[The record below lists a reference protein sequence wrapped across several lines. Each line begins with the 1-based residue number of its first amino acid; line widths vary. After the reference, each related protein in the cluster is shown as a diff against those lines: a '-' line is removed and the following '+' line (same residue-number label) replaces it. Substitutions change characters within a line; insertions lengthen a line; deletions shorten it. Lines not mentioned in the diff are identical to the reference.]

1 MVALSLQHHGCVSC
15 FFYLFIYC
23 VTGYILFSAQKTL
36 VACSSNRHIL
46 SVKGR
51 FQHCFM
57 SCTRFIYESFSYNMN
72 NVQCMEIF
80 LCGYWVGPDDD
91 DGWGFVEAVIN
102 QIT

>member
-1 MVALSLQHHGCVSC
+1 
-15 FFYLFIYC
+15 
-23 VTGYILFSAQKTL
+23 
-36 VACSSNRHIL
+36 
-46 SVKGR
+46 
-51 FQHCFM
+51 M